1 MFFSVNGPLNAQK
14 AFLTQSDHECFLGV
28 KRALQ
33 GTKSFPV
40 KPEFVNPD
48 NPPNSETPHFHER
61 LQTVLRKELSL
72 HANTS
77 LMLVIHDVQW

>member
-40 KPEFVNPD
+40 KREFVNPE
-48 NPPNSETPHFHER
+48 NPPNSETPPLSR
-61 LQTVLRKELSL
+61 TIANSSSKRVITVC
-72 HANTS
+72 
-77 LMLVIHDVQW
+77 

>member
-40 KPEFVNPD
+40 KREFVNPE
-48 NPPNSETPHFHER
+48 NPPNSETTHSGDNSKSQR
-61 LQTVLRKELSL
+61 RASQTYDDR
-72 HANTS
+72 
-77 LMLVIHDVQW
+77 